1 MTVTMTMTMTMGQSG
16 ARHAVNAGAPIV
28 RTRCGG
34 GVKTFGNAWRKLC
47 LDLHGRGRLT
57 E

>member
-1 MTVTMTMTMTMGQSG
+1 MTVTMTMAMGQSG
-16 ARHAVNAGAPIV
+16 ARHAVDAGAPIM
-28 RTRCGG
+28 RTRCRG
-34 GVKTFGNAWRKLC
+34 GVKAFGNAWRQLC